1 MNILMAY
8 SGSFMRERFRENVAL
23 RESSVEMNPGPMT
36 FCAPRQPREVELER
50 VFGFKP
56 GTVFDGGLA

>member
-1 MNILMAY
+1 
-8 SGSFMRERFRENVAL
+8 MRERFRENVAL

-56 GTVFDGGLA
+56 GTVFDGRPA